1 MNRKDFE
8 NLEAGTL
15 VTASMNSY
23 EPGLLEVIRTEGNDV
38 LVERFDGLD
47 LRIPTDPY
55 NRKFLVNSKQRWFK
69 YQALK
74 IYRIID

>member
-8 NLEAGTL
+8 NLQEGTL
-15 VTASMNSY
+15 VTAGMNSY
-23 EPGLLEVIRTEGNDV
+23 ESGLLKVIRTEGNDV

-47 LRIPTDPY
+47 LRIPIDPY
-55 NRKFLVNSKQRWFK
+55 NRKVLENSKQRWFK
-69 YQALK
+69 YQSLK